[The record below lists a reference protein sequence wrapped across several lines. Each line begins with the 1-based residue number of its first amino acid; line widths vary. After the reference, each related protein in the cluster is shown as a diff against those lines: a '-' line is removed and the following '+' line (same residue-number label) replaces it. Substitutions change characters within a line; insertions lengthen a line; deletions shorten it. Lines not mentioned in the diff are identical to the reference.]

1 MRECNKCH
9 ISKPL
14 EEFHVAPSCADGR
27 RWQCAE
33 CIRAWNKAHVRKSP
47 EQRAAEKAARDKTD
61 RIAGTRVCNKC
72 NVSKPLTDYARHPHS
87 KDGRRGICS
96 ACYSEWGVKYR
107 EVNADQVKARKAAYA
122 KSPHGRAMQTAGKN
136 RYLAKPEKRKKHN
149 QDIMKR
155 VKVRRRV
162 DPAYRQKLMNIA
174 REHYLKRYGSRI
186 ALAAL
191 FDSQLGR
198 CANPYCGVSLKDG
211 CHVDHIMPVALGGDN
226 DLRNLQFLCP
236 DCNFRK
242 NKLHPED
249 WERQERERA
258 A

>member
-1 MRECNKCH
+1 
-9 ISKPL
+9 
-14 EEFHVAPSCADGR
+14 
-27 RWQCAE
+27 
-33 CIRAWNKAHVRKSP
+33 
-47 EQRAAEKAARDKTD
+47 
-61 RIAGTRVCNKC
+61 
-72 NVSKPLTDYARHPHS
+72 
-87 KDGRRGICS
+87 
-96 ACYSEWGVKYR
+96 
-107 EVNADQVKARKAAYA
+107 
-122 KSPHGRAMQTAGKN
+122 
-136 RYLAKPEKRKKHN
+136 
-149 QDIMKR
+149 MK
-155 VKVRRRV
+155 
-162 DPAYRQKLMNIA
+162 IA
-174 REHYLKRYGSRI
+174 RVHYLKRYGSRV

-198 CANPYCGVSLKDG
+198 CANPYCGRSLKDG

>member
-1 MRECNKCH
+1 MRECIKCH

-14 EEFHVAPSCADGR
+14 EDFHVAKHCREGR
-27 RWQCAE
+27 KYLCKACVCEWGKQYRELNAE
-33 CIRAWNKAHVRKSP
+33 EIKAKK
-47 EQRAAEKAARDKTD
+47 KAYNQTE
-61 RIAGTRVCNKC
+61 AGKETE
-72 NVSKPLTDYARHPHS
+72 
-87 KDGRRGICS
+87 RRG
-96 ACYSEWGVKYR
+96 WRKYR
-107 EVNADQVKARKAAYA
+107 ENPENRRAHNERVAARVKARR
-122 KSPHGRAMQTAGKN
+122 P
-136 RYLAKPEKRKKHN
+136 
-149 QDIMKR
+149 I
-155 VKVRRRV
+155 
-162 DPAYRQKLMNIA
+162 DPAFRLKKMRLA
-174 REHYLKRYGSRI
+174 RDHYLKRYGSRV

-198 CANPYCGVSLKDG
+198 CANVYCGASLKHG

-242 NKLHPED
+242 NKLHPEE

>member
-1 MRECNKCH
+1 MRECNRCH

-14 EEFHVAPSCADGR
+14 
-27 RWQCAE
+27 
-33 CIRAWNKAHVRKSP
+33 
-47 EQRAAEKAARDKTD
+47 
-61 RIAGTRVCNKC
+61 
-72 NVSKPLTDYARHPHS
+72 TDYHRHPFC
-87 KDGRRGICS
+87 KEGRKGTCK
-96 ACYSEWGVKYR
+96 ACISEWGKFYR
-107 EVNADQVKARKAAYA
+107 EVNADQVKAAKKAYSQTESGKEAERRGWRKYRASAANRKA
-122 KSPHGRAMQTAGKN
+122 
-136 RYLAKPEKRKKHN
+136 HN
-149 QDIMKR
+149 ERVGER
-155 VKVRRRV
+155 VKVRRRI
-162 DPAYRQKLMNIA
+162 DPEFRQKKMDIS
-174 REHYLKRYGSRI
+174 RVHYLKRYGSRV
-186 ALAAL
+186 ALEAL

-198 CANPYCGVSLKDG
+198 CANPYCGRSLKDG